1 LLQKEIPFLLEM
13 PLRLYHLPGMHVG
26 KFLGN
31 VVQRYNLAV
40 PGLRGA
46 QWFRKSIET
55 FAKRPFLPNFYVRLK
70 F

>member
-1 LLQKEIPFLLEM
+1 M

-46 QWFRKSIET
+46 
-55 FAKRPFLPNFYVRLK
+55 
-70 F
+70 

>member
-1 LLQKEIPFLLEM
+1 M

-46 QWFRKSIET
+46 EWFRESIGVVSSMEQD
-55 FAKRPFLPNFYVRLK
+55 RVYG
-70 F
+70 

>member
-1 LLQKEIPFLLEM
+1 M

-46 QWFRKSIET
+46 QWFRKSIEPEQT
-55 FAKRPFLPNFYVRLK
+55 GGWFLLWNRIGCMGDGIIYLTEIE
-70 F
+70 

>member
-1 LLQKEIPFLLEM
+1 LQKKISFLLEM
-13 PLRLYHLPGMHVG
+13 PLRLYHLPEMHVG

-46 QWFRKSIET
+46 EWFGESIET
-55 FAKRPFLPNFYVRLK
+55 FEK
-70 F
+70 FI

>member
-46 QWFRKSIET
+46 
-55 FAKRPFLPNFYVRLK
+55 
-70 F
+70 